1 LENKT
6 EEEIELTYLA
16 KFLPK
21 DLANFPHKEMIDLYI
36 PAAFDHP
43 TIRIRKNGDKYVI
56 TKKEPLVDD
65 PSHML
70 EQTIKITETEFVEF
84 LNFPAKKVEKHRYEY
99 PYQGLTAEFDVFQ
112 GDLAGLVLI
121 DFEFKTREDQAKF
134 VMPDFCLVE
143 VTQEKF
149 TAGGMLCGKKY
160 ADIQDK
166 LGEYHYQ
173 KISTI

>member
-1 LENKT
+1 M

-16 KFLPK
+16 KSLPK
-21 DLANFPHKEMIDLYI
+21 DLFEYPHKEMIDLYI

-56 TKKEPLVDD
+56 TKKEPYEDTPND
-65 PSHML
+65 TSHML
-70 EQTIKITETEFVEF
+70 EQTIKITEKEFSEF
-84 LNFPAKKVEKHRYEY
+84 IKFPAKKVEKHRYEY

-121 DFEFKTREDQAKF
+121 DFEFKTREEQAKF
-134 VMPDFCLVE
+134 IMPDFCLVE

-149 TAGGMLCGKKY
+149 IAGGMLCGKKY
-160 ADIQDK
+160 SDIEKQ
-166 LGEYHYQ
+166 LVSYQYQ
-173 KISTI
+173 KLLT

>member
-1 LENKT
+1 M

-16 KFLPK
+16 KSLPK
-21 DLANFPHKEMIDLYI
+21 DLTKYPCKEMIDLYI
-36 PAAFDHP
+36 PVSFDHP

-56 TKKEPLVDD
+56 TKKEPYEDAPTD
-65 PSHML
+65 SSHML
-70 EQTIKITETEFVEF
+70 EQTIKITEKEFIEF
-84 LNFPAKKVEKHRYEY
+84 TKFPAKKVEKHRYEY

-149 TAGGMLCGKKY
+149 IAGGMLCGKKY
-160 ADIQDK
+160 DDIQNR
-166 LGEYHYQ
+166 LNEYNYQ
-173 KISTI
+173 KISKL